1 MKKTILLLALVTI
14 LYLLGF
20 FLAFSYL
27 FEALTPGKLLDLSRN
42 IVEYSVM
49 FVSLIIFC
57 SVLLKNKFTSVIAY
71 ILIFLA
77 TLNFGLS
84 IGAAL
89 IYKSD
94 VNIGMIL
101 SIMDTN
107 INEAVSM
114 STMFILPSVIGL
126 IMLALSIHCAITIKN
141 TIRLNWKTAVISSLW
156 ILMPFIFFMKHKYIS
171 NKGGGKMIKNVFYL
185 SNYIDQ
191 SLQIR
196 KESEEISAVQ
206 PSFDVQKIDEGV
218 QNIILIIGESARKQN
233 FSLYGYHKKTT
244 PYEDAEKKNMLLFEN
259 AVSPAGITNLSV
271 PLVLS
276 TVEPS
281 EFQAHFNK
289 ISDNIINLSN
299 HVGYKTSWISMQ
311 GAARGITSIANMS
324 TYKKWLNGY
333 DEVSISHL
341 KEILNPKTKNLV
353 VIHLNG
359 SHPNPCDRIPP
370 EEKSD
375 ELNCYD
381 QSIQYTDK
389 LLGQVFKFSKNNNTV
404 VIYFSDH
411 GVKIKGNKFLH
422 TDSKESTQVP
432 FFIWYSDDIADRY
445 REIGTVNQV
454 TQTTKIFP
462 LLSRFMGLKEPEKYK
477 DERLKY
483 LKLDLSVIPY
493 SELKE

>member
-1 MKKTILLLALVTI
+1 
-14 LYLLGF
+14 
-20 FLAFSYL
+20 
-27 FEALTPGKLLDLSRN
+27 
-42 IVEYSVM
+42 
-49 FVSLIIFC
+49 
-57 SVLLKNKFTSVIAY
+57 
-71 ILIFLA
+71 
-77 TLNFGLS
+77 
-84 IGAAL
+84 
-89 IYKSD
+89 
-94 VNIGMIL
+94 MIL

-114 STMFILPSVIGL
+114 STMFILPSLIGL
-126 IMLALSIHCAITIKN
+126 IMLALSIYCAITIKN
-141 TIRLNWKTAVISSLW
+141 KIRLNWKTAAISSLW
-156 ILMPFIFFMKHKYIS
+156 ILMPFIFFMKHKYVS

-196 KESEEISAVQ
+196 KEAEEMSAVH
-206 PSFDVQKIDEGV
+206 PSFDVQKVDEGV
-218 QNIILIIGESARKQN
+218 QNIVLIIGESARKQN

-276 TVEPS
+276 TVEPE
-281 EFQAHFNK
+281 EFQTHFNK

-324 TYKKWLNGY
+324 NYKKWLNGY
-333 DEVSISHL
+333 DEASISHF
-341 KEILNPKTKNLV
+341 KEILDTKTKNLV

-370 EEKSD
+370 EEKSND
-375 ELNCYD
+375 LNCYD
-381 QSIQYTDK
+381 QSIKYTDK
-389 LLGQVFKFSKNNNTV
+389 LLGELFKFSKKNNTV

-411 GVKIKGNKFLH
+411 GVKIKENKFLH

-432 FFIWYSDDIADRY
+432 FYIWYSDDIAEKY
-445 REIGTVNQV
+445 RRTGFVNPT
-454 TQTTKIFP
+454 TQTTLIFP
-462 LLSRFMGLKEPEKYK
+462 LILKFMGLKEPENYK
-477 DERLKY
+477 NEKLNY
-483 LKLDLSVIPY
+483 LKLDLNVIPY
-493 SELKE
+493 SDLKE